1 MSVLIFL
8 VSPDISYPH
17 DSRKENLPRNL
28 NCPISLGMLPSS
40 DVKPPSRYNKEVSSP
55 ISEGIV
61 PTIDVLSKDN
71 SSKCMRSPISVGIV
85 PPFLL
90 PESARRTASL
100 ERKESNHVLAQQ

>member
-55 ISEGIV
+55 IS
-61 PTIDVLSKDN
+61 
-71 SSKCMRSPISVGIV
+71 VGIV